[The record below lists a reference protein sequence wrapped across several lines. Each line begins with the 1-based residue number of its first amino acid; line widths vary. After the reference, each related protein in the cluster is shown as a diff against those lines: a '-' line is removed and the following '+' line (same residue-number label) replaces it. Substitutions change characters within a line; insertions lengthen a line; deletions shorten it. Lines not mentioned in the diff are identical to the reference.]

1 MAKKERL
8 GSDPF
13 KESSLNWIKDTREE
27 KKDSKEPKAQK
38 AKEPKPQSAKTLK
51 RFDVKELKRQN
62 VKTSKS
68 LNVLTSDKGKIK
80 KVEPKKRH
88 TIYLSSSQ
96 SKKLKIYAAENN
108 MKLSEIIEKLISE
121 KIWRFG
127 VMTSKRQRALALKR
141 QNVLMFTYILM
152 DGRRKNAFRS

>member
-13 KESSLNWIKDTREE
+13 KESPLNWIQDTREE
-27 KKDSKEPKAQK
+27 KKDSKELKTQK
-38 AKEPKPQSAKTLK
+38 AKELKPQSVLTSK
-51 RFDVKELKRQN
+51 RLNVKALKRQN

-68 LNVLTSDKGKIK
+68 LNVLASGKDKIK
-80 KVEPKKRH
+80 KTEPKRKH
-88 TIYLSSSQ
+88 TIYLSSGQ

-121 KIWRFG
+121 KI
-127 VMTSKRQRALALKR
+127 
-141 QNVLMFTYILM
+141 
-152 DGRRKNAFRS
+152 

>member
-13 KESSLNWIKDTREE
+13 KESPLNWIQDTREE

-38 AKEPKPQSAKTLK
+38 IKEPKLQS
-51 RFDVKELKRQN
+51 VKAFKRQN
-62 VKTSKS
+62 VLTSKR
-68 LNVLTSDKGKIK
+68 LNVKASKQDKVK
-80 KVEPKKRH
+80 ESELKKRH

-108 MKLSEIIEKLISE
+108 MQLSEIVEKLISE
-121 KIWRFG
+121 KI
-127 VMTSKRQRALALKR
+127 
-141 QNVLMFTYILM
+141 
-152 DGRRKNAFRS
+152 